1 MGRATGRCAPR
12 CSPHPPILP
21 TSFYSPH
28 PFIII
33 IIIPLQVYGGKVGVV
48 GEAAGLDL
56 TYPYEHLGDGLS
68 ALTNSNSSTFF
79 KGASN
84 PMVIVG
90 STVFR
95 DPAAM
100 AKVRD
105 FAAKAG
111 VSVSVLH
118 DCASAVGALLDLD
131 VAAGGLAQAA
141 LGRPADHARGAGAL
155 RERLHH
161 LHAYRLHEP
170 VGAGD
175 QRSTLAGGGPLW
187 C

>member
-1 MGRATGRCAPR
+1 M
-12 CSPHPPILP
+12 
-21 TSFYSPH
+21 
-28 PFIII
+28 
-33 IIIPLQVYGGKVGVV
+33 YGGKVGVV

-118 DCASAVGALLDLD
+118 DCASAVGALD
-131 VAAGGLAQAA
+131 VGFVPGKSARDDDNDDDENEKKKVVYLLNADDYDEGLV
-141 LGRPADHARGAGAL
+141 DDGAFVIYQD
-155 RERLHH
+155 RKS
-161 LHAYRLHEP
+161 
-170 VGAGD
+170 VV
-175 QRSTLAGGGPLW
+175 
-187 C
+187 